1 MAEETCRCTSAISP
15 GMINWMPANSELVMR
30 DLPGM
35 PGFSSTS
42 TRRSASSALMTS
54 PASSISRLTSENF
67 HSAGCRLVL
76 GSGVTRSLSTS
87 HSGVMWNL
95 EILS

>member
-1 MAEETCRCTSAISP
+1 
-15 GMINWMPANSELVMR
+15 MPANSECVMR
-30 DLPGM
+30 ALPVS

-42 TRRSASSALMTS
+42 TRRSASSALITS

-67 HSAGCRLVL
+67 HSAGRQSVF

-87 HSGVMWNL
+87 QSGAMWNL